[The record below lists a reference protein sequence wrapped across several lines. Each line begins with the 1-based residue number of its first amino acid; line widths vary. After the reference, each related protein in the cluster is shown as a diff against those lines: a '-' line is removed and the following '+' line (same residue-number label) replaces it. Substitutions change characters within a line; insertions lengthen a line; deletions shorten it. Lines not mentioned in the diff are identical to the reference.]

1 MSGRVAE
8 KERRRQQRVE
18 RERAAQRAERRTR
31 ARRSIVAGGVAL
43 LAISAVTALLA
54 FGGEDSSASRAA
66 TMKGPFGQHYEG
78 LDARREAAQI
88 PTMMQAMGSQ
98 THAHPHL
105 WVYVDG
111 EQVSVPANIGIDPDQ
126 DAMQMAGL
134 HTHDATGKLH
144 VEGLE
149 RATLGQFFSIWG
161 VAFSKDRLGPHRA
174 MANKTVRMWVDGNP
188 SDAFG
193 RLQLRDGQRIVVS
206 YGPKDAPAPGGIE
219 R

>member
-1 MSGRVAE
+1 MSSRVAE

-18 RERAAQRAERRTR
+18 RERAAQRAERRAR
-31 ARRSIVAGGVAL
+31 ARSAIVAAGVAL

-66 TMKGPFGQHYEG
+66 AVKGPFGQHYEG
-78 LDARREAAQI
+78 LDGRREAAQI
-88 PTMMQAMGSQ
+88 PTMMQTKRSEA
-98 THAHPHL
+98 HAHPHL

-111 EQVSVPANIGIDPDQ
+111 EQVAVPANIGIDPDR

-149 RATLGQFFSIWG
+149 RATLGQFFAIWG
-161 VAFSKDRLGPHRA
+161 VAFSQDRLGPHGA
-174 MANKTVRMWVDGNP
+174 TADKTVRMWVDGKR

-193 RLQLRDGQRIVVS
+193 ALQLRDGQRIVVS
-206 YGPKDAPAPGGIE
+206 YGPNDAPAPGGIE
-219 R
+219 G